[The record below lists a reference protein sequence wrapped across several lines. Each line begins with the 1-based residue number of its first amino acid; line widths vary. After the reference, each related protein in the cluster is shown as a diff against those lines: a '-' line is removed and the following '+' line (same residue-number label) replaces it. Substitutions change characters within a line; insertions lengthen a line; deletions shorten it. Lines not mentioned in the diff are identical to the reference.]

1 MYFNYENMARK
12 LYAPKGLV
20 INFKPSVEQM
30 AVWESLMP
38 NHCDKCHQDGLE
50 IKQTGYD
57 EHGNPIHEVVCSHC
71 GNTNISENILQGGAA
86 GGGKSYLGCVWLAS
100 SCIRF
105 PGILMAVARLTLKS
119 LRETTW
125 ATLLRLLGSWG
136 LKEDVHYHINNQ
148 YGYLEFW
155 NKSVIQMVEL
165 APSLKDPDYN
175 SLGSLEITGAFI
187 DELSEI
193 PEKAAEVLASRIR
206 FKVAETFVVG
216 KICASTNPCLGWVRS
231 TYVIDDD
238 LEPVKLQK
246 GYRYHP
252 FTVFSNPDEK
262 FRQIYINRLRK
273 IRDKATRERLLYGN
287 WVYPSENSMAAYW
300 NFDGEKN
307 LAMNV
312 KEKHFDP
319 LRPVILSLDFN
330 VNPYMSCL
338 CTQIDYDNKC
348 VYVFPEY
355 VGYSKDK
362 LNNTPAFSRHL
373 VNAMRTIRACANVI
387 LTGDPAG
394 RARSTQTE
402 DGVNNFTILSDEF
415 KRNGF
420 RVSTKLFDKQPSQ
433 VTRLEFVNELLNGY
447 EGWQILIDVR
457 CRRLTEDLTY
467 QKKNPDGTKEKKKVQ
482 MEGGEKA
489 EKYGHLSDCLDYVL
503 TYFLRE
509 SYNRYRNGSSSSM
522 VATVSG
528 SGQVYDAFGY

>member
-1 MYFNYENMARK
+1 MARK
-12 LYAPKGLV
+12 LYEPGGLV
-20 INFKPSVEQM
+20 INFQPSVEQM

-38 NHCDKCHQDGLE
+38 NHCDKCHHDGLE
-50 IKQTGYD
+50 IKETGVD
-57 EHGNPIHEVVCSHC
+57 EHGHPIHEVVCPNC
-71 GNTNISENILQGGAA
+71 GNTDISENILQGGAA

-105 PGILMAVARLTLKS
+105 PGILMGVARLTLKS

-125 ATLLRLLGSWG
+125 ATLLRLLDSWG
-136 LKEDVHYHINNQ
+136 LKEDLNYRINNQ
-148 YGYLEFW
+148 YGFLEFW
-155 NKSVIQMVEL
+155 NGSVIQMIEL

-206 FKVAETFVVG
+206 YKVAETFVVG
-216 KICASTNPCLGWVRS
+216 KLCASTNPCLGWVRS
-231 TYVIDDD
+231 TYVMDDD
-238 LEPVKLQK
+238 LEPVKLKK

-273 IRDKATRERLLYGN
+273 IRDRATRERLLYGN

-300 NFDGEKN
+300 NFDGEKH

-312 KEKHFDP
+312 REKFYNP
-319 LRPVILSLDFN
+319 MKPIILSLDFN

-338 CTQIDYDNKC
+338 ALQIDYDSKC
-348 VYVFPEY
+348 VYIFPEY
-355 VGYSKDK
+355 VGYAKDK

-373 VNAMRTIRACANVI
+373 VKAMKELRHTGGII

-415 KRNGF
+415 SSHGF
-420 RVSTKLFDKQPSQ
+420 RPTTKLFDKQPSQ
-433 VTRLEFVNELLNGY
+433 ITRLEFINELFLGY
-447 EGWQILIDVR
+447 SGWNIFIDVR
-457 CRRLTEDLTY
+457 CRKFTEDLTY

-482 MEGGEKA
+482 MDSGDRA
-489 EKYGHLSDCLDYVL
+489 EKYGHLSDCFDYAL
-503 TYFLRE
+503 TYFLRDV
-509 SYNRYRNGSSSSM
+509 YNKYRNGSSASI
-522 VATVSG
+522 VTTVTDYNE
-528 SGQVYDAFGY
+528 VYDTFGGY